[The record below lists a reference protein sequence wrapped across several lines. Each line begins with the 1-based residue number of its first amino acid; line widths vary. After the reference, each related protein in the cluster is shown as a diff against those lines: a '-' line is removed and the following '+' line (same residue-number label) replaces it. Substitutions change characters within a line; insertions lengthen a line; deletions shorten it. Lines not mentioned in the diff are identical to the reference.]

1 MVRLFEV
8 ILLKNTSLKPLLG
21 LVSKY
26 DHFWDHT
33 GFVVTESDVAG
44 HFESYKAR
52 IFNPLCSNSKY
63 V

>member
-1 MVRLFEV
+1 LREGPIVKREEKEYCNRTTTL
-8 ILLKNTSLKPLLG
+8 S
-21 LVSKY
+21 
-26 DHFWDHT
+26 HFWDRSQNTTTFRTT

-52 IFNPLCSNSKY
+52 ILPLY